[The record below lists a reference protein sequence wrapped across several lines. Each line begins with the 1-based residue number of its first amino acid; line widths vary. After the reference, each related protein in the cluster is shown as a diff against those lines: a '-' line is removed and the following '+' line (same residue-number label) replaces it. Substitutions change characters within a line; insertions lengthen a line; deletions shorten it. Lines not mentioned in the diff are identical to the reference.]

1 MDENRDVS
9 TEAVVKPVGGANQ
22 RVIGLD
28 LLRIFLAI
36 LILVFHSRSKSHF
49 DCHYG
54 ILDDF
59 VSMGAIAMTAFFML
73 SGYSLHL
80 STRNKD
86 LDNSSEIGKFY
97 LKRFISIA
105 PLYYF
110 VALVYVII
118 LSKESIIENLLLFP
132 IETLGLQSELSL
144 FHVSHNGGTWFISAL
159 FLCYF
164 MFPLLRT
171 LLNPIRTSKKVLL
184 MVFGTFIIL
193 LMPII
198 GKQFDVH
205 VYSNPLARVIEFSMG
220 IMLAEINETPKG
232 YNRLLDAL
240 RHKHVSWFMLV
251 VLIIGVTLAIRIGI
265 PKNYLLYDFIA
276 IPCFA
281 AIMLSLSFQR
291 IVLPSKTENV
301 VLYLSKVSY
310 PFFLVQIF
318 LWPLCQY
325 LLSVI
330 GYDTNIFRILL
341 SFVTCSILAVIL
353 YECIDKPVGA
363 FLLRRLL

>member
-1 MDENRDVS
+1 MQGQW
-9 TEAVVKPVGGANQ
+9 GGTNQ

-36 LILVFHSRSKSHF
+36 LILVFHSRAKSHF

-86 LDNSSEIGKFY
+86 LENPPEIGKFY
-97 LKRFISIA
+97 LKRFISVA

-110 VALVYVII
+110 VALIYVVV
-118 LSKESIIENLLLFP
+118 LSKESLLENLLLFP

-164 MFPLLRT
+164 LFPLLRK
-171 LLNPIRTSKKVLL
+171 LLNPIKTRWKVLL
-184 MVFGTFIIL
+184 MVLGTFIIL
-193 LMPII
+193 LTPVI
-198 GKQFDVH
+198 GKLFDVH
-205 VYSNPLARVIEFSMG
+205 VYSNPLARTIEFSMG
-220 IMLAEINETPKG
+220 IMLAEINETSKG
-232 YNRLLDAL
+232 QNRFLDAM
-240 RHKHVSWFMLV
+240 RYKHVGWITLI
-251 VLIIGVTLAIRIGI
+251 VLIIGVTMAIKIGI
-265 PKNYLLYDFIA
+265 PKDYLLYDFVA
-276 IPCFA
+276 VPCFA
-281 AIMLSLSFQR
+281 VMMISLGFQS
-291 IVLPSKTENV
+291 IVLSPKAEKV

-330 GYDTNIFRILL
+330 GFDTNLFRIVL
-341 SFVTCSILAVIL
+341 SFVTCSILAVAL

-363 FLLRRLL
+363 FLRRRLL

>member
-1 MDENRDVS
+1 MDEKRITS
-9 TEAVVKPVGGANQ
+9 TWVVAGLVGGAK

-36 LILVFHSRSKSHF
+36 LIIVFHSHAKSHF
-49 DCHYG
+49 ECYYG
-54 ILDDF
+54 VLDDF

-86 LDNSSEIGKFY
+86 LDNPSEIWKFY
-97 LKRFISIA
+97 LKRFISVA

-110 VALVYVII
+110 VALIYVLI
-118 LSKESIIENLLLFP
+118 LSKESVVENLLLFP
-132 IETLGLQSELSL
+132 IETLGLQSELLL

-164 MFPLLRT
+164 IFPLLRK
-171 LLNPIRTSKKVLL
+171 LLNPIKTSRKILL
-184 MVFGTFIIL
+184 MVLGTFIIL

-220 IMLAEINETPKG
+220 IMLAKINESSKG
-232 YNRLLDAL
+232 DNKLLDAV
-240 RHKHVSWFMLV
+240 RYKHVGWIMLT
-251 VLIIGVTLAIRIGI
+251 VLIVGVSTAVRIGV
-265 PKNYLLYDFIA
+265 PKSFLLYDFIA
-276 IPCFA
+276 VPCFA
-281 AIMLSLSFQR
+281 AMMISLGFQR
-291 IVLPSKTENV
+291 IELSAKTERV
-301 VLYLSKVSY
+301 ILYLSKVSY

-318 LWPLCQY
+318 LWPLCHY

-330 GYDTNIFRILL
+330 GYDTNLFRILL
-341 SFVTCSILAVIL
+341 SFITCSSLAVAI
-353 YECIDKPVGA
+353 YECIDKPIGA
-363 FLLRRLL
+363 YLRKRLL